1 MKLYESKHFVI
12 TVPMNEYFSRSLLL
26 PEAYLH
32 LVRKKAAN
40 W

>member
-12 TVPMNEYFSRSLLL
+12 TVPMDEYFSRSLLL
-26 PEAYLH
+26 PDAYLH

-40 W
+40 